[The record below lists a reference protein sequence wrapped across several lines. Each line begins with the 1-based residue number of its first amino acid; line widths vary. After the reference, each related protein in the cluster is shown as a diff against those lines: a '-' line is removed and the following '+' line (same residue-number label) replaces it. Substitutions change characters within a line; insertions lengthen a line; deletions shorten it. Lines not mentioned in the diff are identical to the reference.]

1 MMHIGLDKS
10 GQKSDI
16 YHTAR
21 QERRKPKGEIQM
33 KNKKYYIAYGSNL
46 SVEQMADR
54 CPDAKIA
61 GQAVLAGWE
70 LLFRGCATIAL
81 NPKKNT
87 PVLVWEISE
96 RDEGNL
102 DLYEGYPNYYRKE
115 DLNIE
120 LLREGAEP
128 EMVTAMVY
136 IMENDFGHRA
146 PSRYYYKVL
155 HDGYKAFRF
164 PMHILEGALKECMD
178 KDAAQRMIE
187 EVQA

>member
-1 MMHIGLDKS
+1 
-10 GQKSDI
+10 
-16 YHTAR
+16 
-21 QERRKPKGEIQM
+21 M

-46 SVEQMADR
+46 SVEQMAYR

-70 LLFRGCATIAL
+70 LLFRGCATIAP

-136 IMENDFGHRA
+136 IMDEHRRLA
-146 PSRYYYKVL
+146 SPTGYYYKVL
-155 HDGYKAFRF
+155 ADGYEDFGFDKA
-164 PMHILEGALKECMD
+164 ILEQALVDSVGKRTAGVFLNGYQDDC
-178 KDAAQRMIE
+178 RG
-187 EVQA
+187 

>member
-1 MMHIGLDKS
+1 MMLIGLDKS

-46 SVEQMADR
+46 SVEQMAYR

-70 LLFRGCATIAL
+70 LLFRGCATIAPNL
-81 NPKKNT
+81 KKNT

-96 RDEGNL
+96 RDEENL
-102 DLYEGYPNYYRKE
+102 DL
-115 DLNIE
+115 
-120 LLREGAEP
+120 
-128 EMVTAMVY
+128 
-136 IMENDFGHRA
+136 
-146 PSRYYYKVL
+146 
-155 HDGYKAFRF
+155 
-164 PMHILEGALKECMD
+164 
-178 KDAAQRMIE
+178 
-187 EVQA
+187 

>member
-70 LLFRGCATIAL
+70 LLFRGCATIA
-81 NPKKNT
+81 
-87 PVLVWEISE
+87 
-96 RDEGNL
+96 
-102 DLYEGYPNYYRKE
+102 PN
-115 DLNIE
+115 
-120 LLREGAEP
+120 
-128 EMVTAMVY
+128 
-136 IMENDFGHRA
+136 
-146 PSRYYYKVL
+146 RYYYKVL